1 MEAKKFNYR
10 AVILVNIWATRCPA
24 CIEEMPSM
32 KKLYN
37 ELKGVNLEIL
47 AVGIDA
53 QREGLKAVAPLMKA
67 FKVKKMVGRDMLW
80 KK

>member
-10 AVILVNIWATRCPA
+10 AVILVNIRATRCPA

-32 KKLYN
+32 EKLYN
-37 ELKGVNLEIL
+37 ELKGENFEIL

-53 QREGLKAVAPLMKA
+53 QGLNAVAPFMKA
-67 FKVKKMVGRDMLW
+67 FKVKKMVRRDMLW

>member
-10 AVILVNIWATRCPA
+10 AVILVNIRATRCPA

-32 KKLYN
+32 EKLYN
-37 ELKGVNLEIL
+37 ELKGENFEIL

-53 QREGLKAVAPLMKA
+53 QGLKAVAPFMKA
-67 FKVKKMVGRDMLW
+67 FKVKKMVRRDMLW